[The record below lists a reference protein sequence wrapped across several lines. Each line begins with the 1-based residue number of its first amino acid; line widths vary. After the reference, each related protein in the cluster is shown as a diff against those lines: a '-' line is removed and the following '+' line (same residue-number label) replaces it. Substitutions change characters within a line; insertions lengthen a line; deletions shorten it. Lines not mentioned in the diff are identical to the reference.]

1 MISENQVGEIL
12 SRRHRN
18 ESISHIARIM
28 NLSRPTVRRYVNML
42 EERECTSSEAIA
54 SQDPFGAWNGRLGSG
69 KNADAIMDHL
79 VNRSYRFMLGGTS
92 LRELNK
98 VEL

>member
-12 SRRHRN
+12 SQRHRN
-18 ESISHIARIM
+18 ESISHIARAM

-42 EERECTSSEAIA
+42 KEREGTSSVAITSQAPFEA
-54 SQDPFGAWNGRLGSG
+54 WHGRLGSG
-69 KNADAIMDHL
+69 KNADAIKDRL

-92 LRELNK
+92 LRKLNK

>member
-18 ESISHIARIM
+18 ESISHIARTM
-28 NLSRPTVRRYVNML
+28 NFSRSTVKRYVNML
-42 EERECTSSEAIA
+42 EEREGTSSVAIV
-54 SQDPFGAWNGRLGSG
+54 SQDSFEAWHGRLGSG
-69 KNADAIMDHL
+69 KNADAIKDRL

>member
-18 ESISHIARIM
+18 ESISHIARTM

-42 EERECTSSEAIA
+42 EEQEGTSSVAIA
-54 SQDPFGAWNGRLGSG
+54 SQDPFEAWHGRLGSG
-69 KNADAIMDHL
+69 KNADAIMDRL